1 MHASTR
7 LRATLALTLS
17 VATLVACGG
26 GAARSSAAAQASAP
40 SDAVAR
46 LRIVE
51 TPDRIIYTAPA
62 SLAKPPDTTA
72 HARKRPN

>member
-1 MHASTR
+1 MHVSAR
-7 LRATLALTLS
+7 VRAALAFGMI
-17 VATLVACGG
+17 VAMSACGG
-26 GAARSSAAAQASAP
+26 GAARSPSATQASAP
-40 SDAVAR
+40 SDAVTK

-72 HARKRPN
+72 HVRKRPS